1 MAAADPEHGN
11 QAASNAILG
20 AIAANDALCI
30 YLGGDQPSGESHLEA
45 TDALTQACRGT
56 RWEREVRGRARQLEA
71 LIRMK
76 AAAQYSGRRLSV
88 PEVSRILRQAER
100 FIDWAEAVRTT
111 APSG

>member
-1 MAAADPEHGN
+1 
-11 QAASNAILG
+11 
-20 AIAANDALCI
+20 
-30 YLGGDQPSGESHLEA
+30 
-45 TDALTQACRGT
+45 
-56 RWEREVRGRARQLEA
+56 
-71 LIRMK
+71 MK